1 MKQKVGQHVNL
12 NDVGRS
18 MKMALLLL
26 FLAATVG
33 EAKTRDWKDA
43 KVTDVS
49 ETIVSTASWGD
60 TNIRHYTIETD
71 DMVYVLDYAYN
82 PAVKAP
88 WPGQHSKNRAP
99 DVTVNSKTKI
109 AIEGKDAYILDD
121 TGREVKLPIAKK
133 TKK

>member
-1 MKQKVGQHVNL
+1 MKRIGH
-12 NDVGRS
+12 
-18 MKMALLLL
+18 LLLVTIL
-26 FLAATVG
+26 VASASF
-33 EAKTRDWKDA
+33 AKTREWKEA

-49 ETIVSTASWGD
+49 ETIVSAAAWGD

-71 DMVYVLDYAYN
+71 DMIYVLDYAYN

-88 WPGQHSKNRAP
+88 WPGQHSKKRAP
-99 DVTVNSKTKI
+99 DVTVNAKTKI

-121 TGREVKLPIAKK
+121 TGREVRMPVVKK

>member
-1 MKQKVGQHVNL
+1 
-12 NDVGRS
+12 
-18 MKMALLLL
+18 MKMALMLLM
-26 FLAATVG
+26 LAATLG
-33 EAKTRDWKDA
+33 EAKTQNWKDA

-49 ETIVSTASWGD
+49 ETIVSAASWGD

-71 DMVYVLDYAYN
+71 EMVYVLDYAYN

-88 WPGQHSKNRAP
+88 WRGQHSKNRAP
-99 DVTVNSKTKI
+99 DVTVNAKTKI
-109 AIEGKDAYILDD
+109 AIEGRDAFILDD

>member
-1 MKQKVGQHVNL
+1 MKRIG
-12 NDVGRS
+12 
-18 MKMALLLL
+18 LLLL
-26 FLAATVG
+26 VTILIAGASFARTRG
-33 EAKTRDWKDA
+33 WKEAKL
-43 KVTDVS
+43 TDVS
-49 ETIVSTASWGD
+49 VTIVSAAAWGD

-71 DMVYVLDYAYN
+71 DMIYVLDYAYN

-99 DVTVNSKTKI
+99 DITVNARTKI

-121 TGREVKLPIAKK
+121 TGREVKMPIMKK

>member
-1 MKQKVGQHVNL
+1 MKRIG
-12 NDVGRS
+12 
-18 MKMALLLL
+18 LLLL
-26 FLAATVG
+26 LTMLIATVSF
-33 EAKTRDWKDA
+33 AKTREWKEA

-49 ETIVSTASWGD
+49 ETIVSPASWGD

-71 DMVYVLDYAYN
+71 DMIYVLDYAYN

-88 WPGQHSKNRAP
+88 WPGQHSKKRAP
-99 DVTVNSKTKI
+99 DVTVNAKTKI

-121 TGREVKLPIAKK
+121 TGREVKMPIVKK

>member
-1 MKQKVGQHVNL
+1 MPPHVNA
-12 NDVGRS
+12 NVGRS
-18 MKMALLLL
+18 MTMALLLL
-26 FLAATVG
+26 MLAVTLSG
-33 EAKTRDWKDA
+33 AKTRDWKDA

-49 ETIVSTASWGD
+49 ETIVSVASWGD

-99 DVTVNSKTKI
+99 DVTVNAKTKI

-133 TKK
+133 IKK

>member
-1 MKQKVGQHVNL
+1 L
-12 NDVGRS
+12 RWIS
-18 MKMALLLL
+18 LLLVL
-26 FLAATVG
+26 MIATASF
-33 EAKTRDWKDA
+33 AKTREWKEA
-43 KVTDVS
+43 KVTDIS

-60 TNIRHYTIETD
+60 TNIRHYRIETD
-71 DMVYVLDYAYN
+71 DMIYVLDYGYN

-99 DVTVNSKTKI
+99 DVTVNAKTKI

>member
-1 MKQKVGQHVNL
+1 MKRVG
-12 NDVGRS
+12 
-18 MKMALLLL
+18 LLLL
-26 FLAATVG
+26 MIALTSAAFP
-33 EAKTRDWKDA
+33 KTREWKEA

-49 ETIVSTASWGD
+49 DTIVSAASWGD

-71 DMVYVLDYAYN
+71 DMIYVLDYAYN
-82 PAVKAP
+82 PAIKAP

-99 DVTVNSKTKI
+99 DVTVNAKTKI

-121 TGREVKLPIAKK
+121 TGREVKLPIVKK

>member
-1 MKQKVGQHVNL
+1 
-12 NDVGRS
+12 
-18 MKMALLLL
+18 MKMALMLLM
-26 FLAATVG
+26 LAATLG

-49 ETIVSTASWGD
+49 ETIVSAASWGD

-71 DMVYVLDYAYN
+71 EMVYVLDYAYN

-88 WPGQHSKNRAP
+88 WRGQHSKNRAP
-99 DVTVNSKTKI
+99 DVTVNAKTKI
-109 AIEGKDAYILDD
+109 AIEGRDAFILDD